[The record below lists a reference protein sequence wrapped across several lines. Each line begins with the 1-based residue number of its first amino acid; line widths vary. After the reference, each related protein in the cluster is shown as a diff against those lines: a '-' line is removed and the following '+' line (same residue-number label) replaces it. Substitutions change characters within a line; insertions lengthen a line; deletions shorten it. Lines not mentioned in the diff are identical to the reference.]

1 MQAHPPLQV
10 PEAGPVQAVLTVTHR
25 LVAPHHPHPA
35 SGVQPP
41 QVDAMALHGSV
52 AAATQ
57 APAALHDWPD
67 GQVPQ
72 ELPQLSLPQMRPAQ
86 LQVGG
91 LPTQVPLLHVR
102 PEEQPPQ
109 LVP

>member
-1 MQAHPPLQV
+1 MQAL
-10 PEAGPVQAVLTVTHR
+10 LTVTHR

-41 QVDAMALHGSV
+41 QVNPMALHGSV
-52 AAATQ
+52 ATATH
-57 APAALHDWPD
+57 APAPLHVWPD
-67 GQVPQ
+67 GHVPQ
-72 ELPQLSLPQMRPAQ
+72 ELPQLSLPQMRPPQ
-86 LQVGG
+86 LQVCG